1 MNLHPRWAVSCDHVR
16 GRVPLRCQKQKT
28 QGKLVYTIMGRKGAP
43 LTSVMYGEVQGQGHA
58 GRVLTRGWVM
68 PSRPSS
74 SLGVSAVEDG
84 SQSWEGGWRSAGV
97 RSLWLP

>member
-1 MNLHPRWAVSCDHVR
+1 MSYDHVG

-28 QGKLVYTIMGRKGAP
+28 QGKLVYTIMGRKGAH
-43 LTSVMYGEVQGQGHA
+43 LTSVMYVEVQERGHA

-68 PSRPSS
+68 PWRPSS

-84 SQSWEGGWRSAGV
+84 SQSWEAGWRSAGM